1 MIYKL
6 NSIMYNCVY
15 TLYGIC
21 SMTTRSHGKIQDLI
35 SPEDEAIILEKALIA
50 YQNNRF
56 DQGLNFDSIINEH
69 KPFDKSLYRELNN
82 DNGVKRYVGP
92 TL

>member
-1 MIYKL
+1 
-6 NSIMYNCVY
+6 MYNCVY

-21 SMTTRSHGKIQDLI
+21 SMTTRSQGKIQDLI

-69 KPFDKSLYRELNN
+69 IPFDKSLYREMYNN
-82 DNGVKRYVGP
+82 TGVKHYVGSS
-92 TL
+92 L